1 MQSYD
6 NSFGIPL
13 MILFFVTGTLVT
25 VGSAIQADSFDSQYV
40 GSVSIVDIDHNVS
53 VQAVSSAT
61 NEFVVI
67 RTLTPESVEVEVG
80 DTVTWNN
87 LQRPKK
93 PIVVV
98 SDDGLWGPQTIY
110 YGKSFTYTFQDTG
123 TYTFFIEGTQL
134 KGNVV
139 VSEKK
144 LESLAEEGTETDTS
158 PGSMPMMV
166 WNGTKNVTQSM
177 METMT
182 GTIAQLTRGT
192 NEFLMI
198 RTIQP
203 TTMEIQSGETVIWH
217 NLQRT
222 KKPIVVV
229 SDEGLWEPQ
238 IIYYG
243 KMFNYTFDKPGN
255 YTFMLEGTNMTSTV
269 VVTEASTASVPESL
283 EEAVPP
289 SVPAP
294 SPVMVQ
300 DGTKEKIQE
309 RAEGTVQAATRTNE
323 FLMLRTITPTSME
336 VQPGETVTWYNLH
349 RQKMPIVIISKEG
362 LWEPQTIYY
371 GKVFTYTFDKTG
383 TYTFML
389 EETQISGTIVVK

>member
-1 MQSYD
+1 MQSYN

-13 MILFFVTGTLVT
+13 MILFFVTGILVS
-25 VGSAIQADSFDSQYV
+25 VGSAIPADFFDSQYV
-40 GSVSIVDIDHNVS
+40 GSVSIVDIDHNTS
-53 VQAVSSAT
+53 VQDVSSVM

-67 RTLTPESVEVEVG
+67 RTLTPASVEIEVG
-80 DTVTWNN
+80 DVVTWNN

-98 SDDGLWGPQTIY
+98 SDDGLWEPQTIY

-134 KGNVV
+134 KGTVF

-144 LESLAEEGTETDTS
+144 MESLADEGTEIDTS
-158 PGSMPMMV
+158 GSMPMMV

-203 TTMEIQSGETVIWH
+203 TNMEIQSGETVIWH

-238 IIYYG
+238 TIYYG
-243 KMFNYTFDKPGN
+243 KMFNYTFDEPGN
-255 YTFMLEGTNMTSTV
+255 YTFILEGTNITGIV
-269 VVTEASTASVPESL
+269 VVTEVSTASVPESL
-283 EEAVPP
+283 EEAVPLP
-289 SVPAP
+289 VPAP

-309 RAEGTVQAATRTNE
+309 RAEGTFQAATPTNK

-336 VQPGETVTWYNLH
+336 VQPGETVIWYNLH

-362 LWEPQTIYY
+362 LWKPQTIYY

-389 EETQISGTIVVK
+389 EDTQISGTIVVK